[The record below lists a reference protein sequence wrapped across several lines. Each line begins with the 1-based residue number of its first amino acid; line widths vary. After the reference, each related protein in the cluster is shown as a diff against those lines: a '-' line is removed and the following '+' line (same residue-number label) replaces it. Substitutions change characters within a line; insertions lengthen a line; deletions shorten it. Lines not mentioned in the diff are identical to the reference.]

1 MDESYDSQG
10 LGRRVNELLLL
21 AALSSA
27 PMHGYQVAVE
37 IEERS
42 DGYFSFNHGTLYPIL
57 HKMEK
62 DGLIAG
68 RWSDP
73 DEGRSRKEYAL
84 TEAGRTY
91 LNQRVRE
98 WKTLE
103 SKLHDLLDPE
113 VSHDEQVRSG
123 AA

>member
-1 MDESYDSQG
+1 MNDVYDSQG

-21 AALSSA
+21 SALRRR
-27 PMHGYQVAVE
+27 PMHGYQVALE
-37 IEERS
+37 IEKRS

-57 HKMEK
+57 HKLEK

-73 DEGRSRKEYAL
+73 GEGRPRKEYAL

-91 LNQRVRE
+91 LNEGARE
-98 WKTLE
+98 WRTLE
-103 SKLHDLLDPE
+103 AQLGRFLDE
-113 VSHDEQVRSG
+113 EESDDEQVRTG